1 MELLALNQIK
11 AAEEFPVLPDGFG
24 CPRSRVGLFGPRQPP
39 PEAGAV
45 QKVDTASRKRC
56 NRLARCVPDA
66 PAHQYADGLPALS
79 CLEQYVQLA
88 WTQLGVALAVSP
100 DSGPR
105 ALALLSLHARH
116 ARYPV
121 DVWIWLSPCVMR
133 QQWLFLHRW

>member
-1 MELLALNQIK
+1 MK
-11 AAEEFPVLPDGFG
+11 AAEEFPVLREGFG

-66 PAHQYADGLPALS
+66 PAHQYADGLPALF

-88 WTQLGVALAVSP
+88 WTQLGVALSVSP
-100 DSGPR
+100 DIGPR
-105 ALALLSLHARH
+105 ALPLFYLPPTHTQ
-116 ARYPV
+116 YP
-121 DVWIWLSPCVMR
+121 L
-133 QQWLFLHRW
+133 